1 MVSEYTVFLKKW
13 KKNFFEKIFFSKKFF
28 FDKIF
33 FCKFKK
39 NLKNIRPKKFW
50 HHFLVSLTTKL
61 NGPKFSYSKTRLI
74 HRRRRLL
81 RWSIFQR
88 RLNNQRFL
96 TVWVCSGCSNFLS
109 RKRLLLYFFIFR
121 GGEVK
126 NLELEELRWKKSTGL
141 EAW

>member
-1 MVSEYTVFLKKW
+1 MPFYQATVTYTLCILYSLFEKMKK
-13 KKNFFEKIFFSKKFF
+13 KIFFSKKFFSRKNFF

-50 HHFLVSLTTKL
+50 HHFLASLTTKL

-88 RLNNQRFL
+88 RLKDLWCPFQ
-96 TVWVCSGCSNFLS
+96 CLS
-109 RKRLLLYFFIFR
+109 CCLSLWCLWIGRCLM
-121 GGEVK
+121 G
-126 NLELEELRWKKSTGL
+126 RWNCLGF
-141 EAW
+141 